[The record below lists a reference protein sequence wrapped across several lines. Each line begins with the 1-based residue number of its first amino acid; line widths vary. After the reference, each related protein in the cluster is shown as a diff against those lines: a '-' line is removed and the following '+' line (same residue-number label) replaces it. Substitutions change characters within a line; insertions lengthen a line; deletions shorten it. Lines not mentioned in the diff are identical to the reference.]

1 MGQNGIQ
8 FSGVWKKFTKGEK
21 FDSLRDLIPSMAK
34 WLVSGNHRGEL
45 RQREFWALKDISFD
59 ARGQAL
65 ALIGPNGS
73 GKSTALKLL
82 SGILKPD
89 RGEVHVR
96 GRMGALIELG
106 AGFHPDLTGRENIY
120 LNGTILGMKK
130 AEITR
135 KFDEIVEFSGIS
147 EFLDTP
153 VKRYSSGMYARL
165 GFSVAAHID
174 PEVLL
179 VDEVLSVGDYHFQ
192 QKCFDKMRDFVRKG
206 TTLVFVSHNM
216 AAVSGLCKTAL
227 LLKHGEPVFLGDVA
241 GAIQKYYSFFEEE
254 TSNDNVE
261 LADVRLRTV
270 AGEERDVFD
279 PGESVV
285 LEVKLKALRELH
297 NAHAALLIHTA
308 DGQLVF
314 DTATSRLLSGRS
326 LEMNKGETATVTFTL
341 DMNLR
346 SGVFLVGFN
355 ISSEI
360 NVPGVFIYYDGCL
373 RRIVMKGRSESNG
386 IVHLNPRAE
395 LILPS
400 DSAKA
405 TGPDL
410 SAVSIVGIPAAS
422 TKQANL
428 SE

>member
-1 MGQNGIQ
+1 MGHSGIQ

-45 RQREFWALKDISFD
+45 RKREFWALRDVSFD
-59 ARGQAL
+59 VHGQAL
-65 ALIGPNGS
+65 AIMGPNGS

-96 GRMGALIELG
+96 GRLGALIELG

-147 EFLDTP
+147 EFIDTP

-216 AAVSGLCKTAL
+216 AAVSSLCKTAL
-227 LLKHGEPVFLGDVA
+227 LLKQGEPVFLGDVS
-241 GAIQKYYSFFEEE
+241 GAIQKYYSFYEEE

-261 LADVRLRTV
+261 LTDVRLRT
-270 AGEERDVFD
+270 ADGEERDNFE

-285 LEVKLKALRELH
+285 LEVKLKALRDLR
-297 NAHAALLIHTA
+297 NAHAALMIHTV

-314 DTATSRLLSGRS
+314 DTATSRLLNNRP
-326 LEMNKGETATVTFTL
+326 LELKKGQTATVVFAL

-346 SGVFLVGFN
+346 SGVFLLGFN

-360 NVPGVFIYYDGCL
+360 DVPGQFIYYNGCVK
-373 RRIVMKGRSESNG
+373 RVVMAREQKANG

-395 LILPS
+395 MIF
-400 DSAKA
+400 
-405 TGPDL
+405 G
-410 SAVSIVGIPAAS
+410 
-422 TKQANL
+422 
-428 SE
+428 